1 MTIKSIL
8 ASVFALALFAGVGMT
23 LTTANVSFV
32 PAAYASS
39 DDGSSDDGLA
49 EGAACNCG
57 SLTGVWVAN
66 ADDGSSDDG
75 SSDDGGAAVP
85 GYCQCTAPGSGPA

>member
-39 DDGSSDDGLA
+39 DDGSSDDG
-49 EGAACNCG
+49 
-57 SLTGVWVAN
+57 SS
-66 ADDGSSDDG
+66 DDGSSDDG
-75 SSDDGGAAVP
+75 SSDDG
-85 GYCQCTAPGSGPA
+85 